1 MFPTDITEVR
11 GFGMGAGAAVHRG
24 RAYSISDFKRESSGK
39 GVKLPVA
46 QLDMRFARLYR
57 NPHIQRVRHAT
68 DIDSRARVS
77 YVVEITNLAVYTH
90 IQIYPYIHMNPARSP
105 VETPHIMHI
114 YIRSQRTKLRAA
126 VYVMNPKGPLCNSPY
141 NGVYTYIRSQNI
153 DHKDSFCGSHMNG
166 AGVVLSMFP
175 T

>member
-114 YIRSQRTKLRAA
+114 YI
-126 VYVMNPKGPLCNSPY
+126 
-141 NGVYTYIRSQNI
+141 
-153 DHKDSFCGSHMNG
+153 
-166 AGVVLSMFP
+166 
-175 T
+175 